1 MANPNLL
8 NLTSIV
14 ASTARN
20 IISTSNIT
28 IMTTGSNEL
37 RKLVSLYVT
46 NVTTSTVTFS
56 VWTGSSARY
65 IAKDMDLPPD
75 STLQLI
81 SKDAPIYLIETV
93 PLLAV
98 ASASNSI
105 HVHVGYETMS

>member
-8 NLTSIV
+8 DLTSIV
-14 ASTARN
+14 ASTARY
-20 IISTSNIT
+20 IISTSDIT
-28 IMTTGSNEL
+28 LMTTGSNKL

-46 NVTTSTVTFS
+46 NVTTGTVSFS
-56 VWTGSSARY
+56 VWTGTSIRY

-93 PLLAV
+93 PLKMV
-98 ASASNSI
+98 ASAVDSI
-105 HVHVGYETMS
+105 HAHVAYEEMS